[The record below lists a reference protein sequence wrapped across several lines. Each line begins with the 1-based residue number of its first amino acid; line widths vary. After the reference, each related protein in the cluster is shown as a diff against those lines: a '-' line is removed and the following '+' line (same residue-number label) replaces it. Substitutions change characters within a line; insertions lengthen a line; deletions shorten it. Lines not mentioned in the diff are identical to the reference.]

1 MWSIGSQ
8 INVIWMINIQ
18 QGIKPPTLYEYAWT
32 QQLNQQQR
40 TTSTTWQLQHYNLIN
55 IHHLIATSYNH
66 QHIYIPSCN
75 NSLTKLFIQNKAI
88 RTDNIILSFQ
98 VCTKASSKQKCMT
111 TTQEHEK
118 RYNTTRLLAVASKH
132 CSLLHSYSPW
142 RVGSEQ
148 TLLSVTPSS
157 RWRAVYSRWRT

>member
-1 MWSIGSQ
+1 MHVVLIRASSPLLIEHKPSTWYEWSSIQQGIKPPTYIYEWLYIQ
-8 INVIWMINIQ
+8 QGIKPPTLYEWLYIQ

-75 NSLTKLFIQNKAI
+75 NFINKVIHTKQ
-88 RTDNIILSFQ
+88 D
-98 VCTKASSKQKCMT
+98 
-111 TTQEHEK
+111 H
-118 RYNTTRLLAVASKH
+118 
-132 CSLLHSYSPW
+132 
-142 RVGSEQ
+142 
-148 TLLSVTPSS
+148 
-157 RWRAVYSRWRT
+157 

>member
-1 MWSIGSQ
+1 MHVVPIRASSPLLIGHRPSTWYEWSSIQQG
-8 INVIWMINIQ
+8 IKPPTYIWMSIHSTGYQTPTLYEWLCIQ
-18 QGIKPPTLYEYAWT
+18 HGIKPPTLYEYAWT
-32 QQLNQQQR
+32 QQVNQQQR

-98 VCTKASSKQKCMT
+98 VCTKAISKQKCMT
-111 TTQEHEK
+111 TT
-118 RYNTTRLLAVASKH
+118 
-132 CSLLHSYSPW
+132 
-142 RVGSEQ
+142 
-148 TLLSVTPSS
+148 
-157 RWRAVYSRWRT
+157 

>member
-1 MWSIGSQ
+1 
-8 INVIWMINIQ
+8 MINIQ

-32 QQLNQQQR
+32 QQLNQQQL

-118 RYNTTRLLAVASKH
+118 GTTLLGYSPWRATLLAVASKH
-132 CSLLHSYSPW
+132 CSLLHSYSSW

-157 RWRAVYSRWRT
+157 PWRAVYSPWQT